1 MVMRE
6 NELGGGW
13 DRHCGVGEGGLT
25 YISFVNSPLLYLP
38 LKRACNI
45 MLPLLM
51 LECEMRAVKVSC
63 GSANQTCLCV
73 HSIIP

>member
-6 NELGGGW
+6 HELCGGW
-13 DRHCGVGEGGLT
+13 DGHCSVGEGGLT
-25 YISFVNSPLLYLP
+25 YISFVGLCYSLP

-51 LECEMRAVKVSC
+51 LECEMRTVKVSC